1 MTRSDDDRFRT
12 RPAPPRAKPGSKSD
26 RYVSRVLK
34 EVSKAGYPSL
44 ARGSRSPSAF
54 GRGRAA
60 AAMRGRKLGPRARRV
75 VIKSRFVILARAG
88 QKSVTTHLRYIE
100 RDGTTR
106 DGGRGHAYGPENDS
120 VDLKA
125 FEERG
130 SGDRHQF
137 RMILSPEDAGQLQDL
152 QRFTRDFMRQ
162 VEKDLETRLDWV
174 AVDHWD
180 TDNPHTHIV
189 LRGRSANGRDLVIA
203 PDYMAHGMRM
213 RASDIATEWL
223 GPRTELELQESL
235 HREVVQERLTS
246 LDRALIGCA
255 SDGVVDLNATAGDRR
270 DVLQLRGRLQRLE
283 AMGLAEKVE
292 GDRWRLVTNMRETL
306 TAMGARGDVI
316 RAMHRALKGAS
327 REMSFDATGEKAI
340 VGRVAGKGIAD
351 ELSDRA
357 YLVVDGIDGRA
368 HYVRMQPGAD
378 LPDFPLGSVVQSSI
392 GKGGFARTN
401 ILCHLTIEDQVNS
414 AGPTWL
420 DRQLIS
426 GTNLAAEGFGGVAR
440 KALERRADV
449 LVTRGLAEKRDGR
462 LVAPNLIASLRAR
475 ELETVV
481 RRISAESGK
490 LPVAQAAHG
499 QQSKTTIRELQ
510 LASGRFAVMESAMGF
525 TLVPWTKD
533 LEQQLDRTSPPR
545 VLPSR

>member
-1 MTRSDDDRFRT
+1 
-12 RPAPPRAKPGSKSD
+12 
-26 RYVSRVLK
+26 
-34 EVSKAGYPSL
+34 
-44 ARGSRSPSAF
+44 
-54 GRGRAA
+54 
-60 AAMRGRKLGPRARRV
+60 MRGRKLGPRARRV